1 MRKLFYIVLS
11 TALLFSLSFIIK
23 EQPAS
28 AADSYNELLGEP
40 VVVYGEQ
47 LNDSQRKE
55 VKELL
60 DVDTSDTEELTVS
73 GEDIAKYIN
82 GNPNSNMYSSV
93 KIIYEEEG
101 EGIDVDI
108 VTDDNI
114 TEVTTDMYENALLT
128 AGVENATVEVAS
140 PVEVSGHSALTGIYK
155 AYDEDGETLDE
166 DRMETANEEL
176 DVTTQLSK
184 RDNVSKEEVTE
195 LMTEIKKE
203 IAEQDPATKEEVE
216 EIVKE
221 QLDKQDI
228 NLSEEDR
235 QMLTDLFDK
244 IRDLDI
250 DFGKLKGQL
259 EDISDKIQDKMDDLD
274 IDEGFWEK
282 VKEFF
287 SDMID
292 SLSSL
297 FK

>member
-1 MRKLFYIVLS
+1 MRKIMYVIVS
-11 TALLFSLSFIIK
+11 IALLVSFIIQ
-23 EQPAS
+23 ERPAA
-28 AADSYNELLGEP
+28 AADSYDELLGEP

-47 LNDSQRKE
+47 LSDSQRDE
-55 VKELL
+55 VKRLL
-60 DVDTSDTEELTVS
+60 DVDTSEAEELTVN
-73 GEDIAKYIN
+73 GEDIAHYID

-93 KIIYEEEG
+93 KITYEEEG
-101 EGIDVDI
+101 KGIDVDI
-108 VTDDNI
+108 VSEDNI

-155 AYDEDGETLDE
+155 AYDEDGETLDQ

-176 DVTTQLSK
+176 DVTTELSK

-221 QLDKQDI
+221 QLDKQEI
-228 NLSEEDR
+228 ELSEEDR

-259 EDISDKIQDKMDDLD
+259 EDISKQIQDKMDDLD

-287 SDMID
+287 QDMID
-292 SLSSL
+292 SLASL